1 MQSVDVAIVGGGMVG
16 LAVACGLQGSGLR
29 VAVLEKAEPRPLAAD
44 APPALRV
51 SAINAASEKLLTKL
65 DVWREIVAQ
74 RASCYHGMEVWDK
87 DSFGHISF
95 DDQSMGFSHLGYII
109 ENAVVHHALWQKAQ
123 RCADVTLLAP
133 AELQQ
138 VAWGENEAFLSLQ
151 DGSMLTARL
160 VIGADGANSWL
171 RNKADIPLTF
181 WDYHH
186 HALVATIRTAE
197 PHQAVARQAFHGDG
211 ILAFLPLS
219 DPHLCSIVWSLSP
232 GEAQRM
238 QQADETTFNQAL
250 NIAFDNRLG
259 LCQLASEREVFPL
272 TGRYA
277 RQFAAHRLAL
287 VGDAAHTIHPLAG
300 QGVNLGFMDAAE
312 LIDELEAP
320 ARPGQRYR
328 PASLSAPLRA
338 QPQAQRGADAG
349 GHAGLPRNVLR
360 ESSGEETSSRCGTQT
375 GRYAAG
381 RETAADSPG
390 DGPQRSACLVTL
402 TASHFFHPAW
412 APGFPPHLKYS
423 NFTSFSH

>member
-29 VAVLEKAEPRPLAAD
+29 VAVLEQRVPEPLAAN
-44 APPALRV
+44 APPQLRV
-51 SAINAASEKLLTKL
+51 SAINAASEKLLTRL
-65 DVWREIVAQ
+65 GVWQDILSR

-95 DDQSMGFSHLGYII
+95 DDQSMGYSHLGHIV
-109 ENAVVHHALWQKAQ
+109 ENSVIHYALWNKAQ
-123 RCADVTLLAP
+123 QSSDITLLAP

-138 VAWGENEAFLSLQ
+138 VAWGENETFLTLK

-181 WDYHH
+181 WDYQH
-186 HALVATIRTAE
+186 HALVATIRTEE
-197 PHQAVARQAFHGDG
+197 PHDAVARQVFHGEG

-232 GEAQRM
+232 EEAQRM
-238 QQADETTFNQAL
+238 QQASEDEFNRAL

-259 LCQLASEREVFPL
+259 LCKVESERLVFPL

-312 LIDELEAP
+312 LVAELKRLHRQGKDIGQYIYLRRYERSRKHSAALMLAGMQGFSDLFSGTNP
-320 ARPGQRYR
+320 AKKLLRDIGLKLADTLPGVKPQLIRQAMGLNDL
-328 PASLSAPLRA
+328 PEWLR
-338 QPQAQRGADAG
+338 
-349 GHAGLPRNVLR
+349 
-360 ESSGEETSSRCGTQT
+360 
-375 GRYAAG
+375 
-381 RETAADSPG
+381 
-390 DGPQRSACLVTL
+390 
-402 TASHFFHPAW
+402 
-412 APGFPPHLKYS
+412 
-423 NFTSFSH
+423 

>member
-29 VAVLEKAEPRPLAAD
+29 VAVLEQRVPEPLAAD
-44 APPALRV
+44 APPQLRV
-51 SAINAASEKLLTKL
+51 SAINAASEKLLTRL
-65 DVWREIVAQ
+65 GIWQDILSR

-95 DDQSMGFSHLGYII
+95 DDQSMGYSHLGHIV
-109 ENAVVHHALWQKAQ
+109 ENAVIHYALWNKAQ
-123 RCADVTLLAP
+123 QSSDITLFAP

-138 VAWGENEAFLSLQ
+138 VAWGENETFLTLK

-181 WDYHH
+181 WDYQH
-186 HALVATIRTAE
+186 HALVATIRSEE
-197 PHQAVARQAFHGDG
+197 PHEAVARQVFHGEG

-219 DPHLCSIVWSLSP
+219 DPHLCSIVWSLP
-232 GEAQRM
+232 PQEAQRM
-238 QQADETTFNQAL
+238 QQASEDEFNRAL

-259 LCQLASEREVFPL
+259 LCKVESERQVFPL

-312 LIDELEAP
+312 LIAELKRLHRQGKDIGQYIYLRRYERSRKHSAVLMLASMQGFRDLFSGANP
-320 ARPGQRYR
+320 AKKLLRDIGLKLADTLPGVKPQLIRQAMGLNDL
-328 PASLSAPLRA
+328 PEWLR
-338 QPQAQRGADAG
+338 
-349 GHAGLPRNVLR
+349 
-360 ESSGEETSSRCGTQT
+360 
-375 GRYAAG
+375 
-381 RETAADSPG
+381 
-390 DGPQRSACLVTL
+390 
-402 TASHFFHPAW
+402 
-412 APGFPPHLKYS
+412 
-423 NFTSFSH
+423 

>member
-29 VAVLEKAEPRPLAAD
+29 VAVLEQRVPEPLAAD
-44 APPALRV
+44 APPQLRV
-51 SAINAASEKLLTKL
+51 SAINAASEKLLTRL
-65 DVWREIVAQ
+65 GVWQDILSR

-95 DDQSMGFSHLGYII
+95 DDQSMGYSHLGHIV
-109 ENAVVHHALWQKAQ
+109 ENSVIHYALWNKAQ
-123 RCADVTLLAP
+123 QSSDITLLAP

-138 VAWGENEAFLSLQ
+138 VAWGENETFLTLK

-181 WDYHH
+181 WDYQH
-186 HALVATIRTAE
+186 HALVATIRTEE
-197 PHQAVARQAFHGDG
+197 PHDAVARQVFHGEG

-232 GEAQRM
+232 EEAQRM
-238 QQADETTFNQAL
+238 QQASEDEFNRAL

-259 LCQLASEREVFPL
+259 LCKVESERLVFPL

-312 LIDELEAP
+312 LVAELKRLHRQGKDIGQYIYLRRYERSRKHSAALMLAGMQGVRDLFSGTNP
-320 ARPGQRYR
+320 AKKLLRDIGLKLADTLPGVKPQLIRQAMGLNDL
-328 PASLSAPLRA
+328 PEWLR
-338 QPQAQRGADAG
+338 
-349 GHAGLPRNVLR
+349 
-360 ESSGEETSSRCGTQT
+360 
-375 GRYAAG
+375 
-381 RETAADSPG
+381 
-390 DGPQRSACLVTL
+390 
-402 TASHFFHPAW
+402 
-412 APGFPPHLKYS
+412 
-423 NFTSFSH
+423 

>member
-29 VAVLEKAEPRPLAAD
+29 VAVLEQRVPEPLAVD
-44 APPALRV
+44 ALPQLRV
-51 SAINAASEKLLTKL
+51 SAINAASEKLLTRL
-65 DVWREIVAQ
+65 GVWQDILAR

-95 DDQSMGFSHLGYII
+95 DDQSMGYSHLGHIV
-109 ENAVVHHALWQKAQ
+109 ENSVIHYALWNKAQ
-123 RCADVTLLAP
+123 QSSDITLLAP
-133 AELQQ
+133 TELQQ
-138 VAWGENEAFLSLQ
+138 VAWGENETFLTLK

-181 WDYHH
+181 WDYQH
-186 HALVATIRTAE
+186 HALVATIRTEE
-197 PHQAVARQAFHGDG
+197 PHDAVARQVFHGEG

-232 GEAQRM
+232 EEAQRM
-238 QQADETTFNQAL
+238 QQASEDEFNRAL

-259 LCQLASEREVFPL
+259 LCKVESARQVFPL

-312 LIDELEAP
+312 LIAELKRLHRQGKDIGQYIYLRRYERSRKHSAALMLAGMQGFHDLFSGANP
-320 ARPGQRYR
+320 AKKLLRDIGLKLADTLPGVKPQLIRQAMGLNDL
-328 PASLSAPLRA
+328 PEWLR
-338 QPQAQRGADAG
+338 
-349 GHAGLPRNVLR
+349 
-360 ESSGEETSSRCGTQT
+360 
-375 GRYAAG
+375 
-381 RETAADSPG
+381 
-390 DGPQRSACLVTL
+390 
-402 TASHFFHPAW
+402 
-412 APGFPPHLKYS
+412 
-423 NFTSFSH
+423 

>member
-29 VAVLEKAEPRPLAAD
+29 VAVLEQRVPEPLAAD
-44 APPALRV
+44 APPQLRV
-51 SAINAASEKLLTKL
+51 SAINAASEKLLTRL
-65 DVWREIVAQ
+65 GVWQDILSR

-95 DDQSMGFSHLGYII
+95 DDQSMGYSHLGHIV
-109 ENAVVHHALWQKAQ
+109 ENSVIHYALWNKAQ
-123 RCADVTLLAP
+123 QSSDITLLAP

-138 VAWGENEAFLSLQ
+138 VAWGENETFLTLK

-181 WDYHH
+181 WDYQH
-186 HALVATIRTAE
+186 HALVATIRTEE
-197 PHQAVARQAFHGDG
+197 PHDAVARQVFHGEG

-232 GEAQRM
+232 EEAQRM
-238 QQADETTFNQAL
+238 QQASEDEFNRAL

-259 LCQLASEREVFPL
+259 LCKVESARQVFPL

-312 LIDELEAP
+312 LIAELKRLHRQGKDIGQYIYLRRYERSRKHSAALMMAGMQGFRDLFSGTNP
-320 ARPGQRYR
+320 VKKLLRDIGLKLADTLPGVKPQLIRQAMGLNDL
-328 PASLSAPLRA
+328 PEWLR
-338 QPQAQRGADAG
+338 
-349 GHAGLPRNVLR
+349 
-360 ESSGEETSSRCGTQT
+360 
-375 GRYAAG
+375 
-381 RETAADSPG
+381 
-390 DGPQRSACLVTL
+390 
-402 TASHFFHPAW
+402 
-412 APGFPPHLKYS
+412 
-423 NFTSFSH
+423 

>member
-29 VAVLEKAEPRPLAAD
+29 VAVLEQRVPEPLAAD
-44 APPALRV
+44 APPQLRV
-51 SAINAASEKLLTKL
+51 SAINAASEKLLTRL
-65 DVWREIVAQ
+65 GVWQDILSR

-95 DDQSMGFSHLGYII
+95 DDQSMGYSHLGHIV
-109 ENAVVHHALWQKAQ
+109 ENSVIHYALWNKAQ
-123 RCADVTLLAP
+123 QSSDITLLAP

-138 VAWGENEAFLSLQ
+138 VAWGENETFLTLK

-181 WDYHH
+181 WDYQH
-186 HALVATIRTAE
+186 HALVATIRTEE
-197 PHQAVARQAFHGDG
+197 PHDAVARQVFHGEG

-232 GEAQRM
+232 EEAQRM
-238 QQADETTFNQAL
+238 QQASEDEFNRAL

-259 LCQLASEREVFPL
+259 LCKVESARQVFPL

-312 LIDELEAP
+312 LIAELKRLHRQGKDIGQYIYLRRYERSRKHSAALMLAGMQGFRDLFSGTNP
-320 ARPGQRYR
+320 VKKLLRDIGLKLADMLPGVKPQLIRQAMGLNDL
-328 PASLSAPLRA
+328 PEWLR
-338 QPQAQRGADAG
+338 
-349 GHAGLPRNVLR
+349 
-360 ESSGEETSSRCGTQT
+360 
-375 GRYAAG
+375 
-381 RETAADSPG
+381 
-390 DGPQRSACLVTL
+390 
-402 TASHFFHPAW
+402 
-412 APGFPPHLKYS
+412 
-423 NFTSFSH
+423 

>member
-29 VAVLEKAEPRPLAAD
+29 VAVLEQRVPEPLAAD
-44 APPALRV
+44 APPQLRV
-51 SAINAASEKLLTKL
+51 SAINAASEKLLTRL
-65 DVWREIVAQ
+65 GVWQDILSR

-95 DDQSMGFSHLGYII
+95 DDQSMGYSHLGHIV
-109 ENAVVHHALWQKAQ
+109 ENSVIHYALWNKAQ
-123 RCADVTLLAP
+123 QSSDITLLAP

-138 VAWGENEAFLSLQ
+138 VAWGENETFLTLK

-160 VIGADGANSWL
+160 VIGADGANSRL

-181 WDYHH
+181 WDYQH
-186 HALVATIRTAE
+186 HALVATIRTEE
-197 PHQAVARQAFHGDG
+197 PHDAVARQVFHGEG

-232 GEAQRM
+232 EEAQRM
-238 QQADETTFNQAL
+238 QQASEDEFNRAL

-259 LCQLASEREVFPL
+259 LCKVESARQVFPL

-312 LIDELEAP
+312 LIAELKRLHRQGKDIGQYIYLRRYERSRKHSAALMLAGMQGFRDLFSGTNP
-320 ARPGQRYR
+320 VKKLLRDIGLKLADTLPGVKPQLIRQAMGLNDL
-328 PASLSAPLRA
+328 PEWLR
-338 QPQAQRGADAG
+338 
-349 GHAGLPRNVLR
+349 
-360 ESSGEETSSRCGTQT
+360 
-375 GRYAAG
+375 
-381 RETAADSPG
+381 
-390 DGPQRSACLVTL
+390 
-402 TASHFFHPAW
+402 
-412 APGFPPHLKYS
+412 
-423 NFTSFSH
+423 